1 MTSDTKSSPAPPP
14 PPYFGHSPSS
24 YKLLEALNDP
34 YDLIYSSP
42 NSSYLVHLT
51 REPTT
56 PHLTLHPSSLSGPTL
71 ASLTYNSAT
80 DGSLAIGHPSDTK
93 PKHSEWSFPALTNDI
108 PFTVNARSLRW
119 IKTYQTE
126 RHVLRPSRRYIQ
138 YDLHDA
144 PTASAG
150 SEVQETGKK
159 TAEPPKGPRLA
170 TLSLLAPAKNATT
183 SQGTEVGQLDLHLPI
198 DQTLQDGAL
207 LLIAA
212 IVHRDRQVTKRE
224 PLGPTIDVKMVQRP
238 HIYGTMLPG
247 GTATGSV
254 ASTGGAAGGAGW

>member
-1 MTSDTKSSPAPPP
+1 MGSDTKSSPAPPP
-14 PPYFGHSPSS
+14 PPYSGHSPSS
-24 YKLLEALNDP
+24 YKLLESSDDP
-34 YDLIYSSP
+34 YDLIYAST
-42 NSSYLVHLT
+42 NSSYLIHLT
-51 REPTT
+51 REPTS
-56 PHLTLHPSSLSGPTL
+56 PHLTLHPSSLSGPIL

-80 DGSLAIGHPSDTK
+80 DGNLAIGNPSDTK

-108 PFTVNARSLRW
+108 LFTVNSRSLQW
-119 IKTYQTE
+119 VKTYQTE

-144 PTASAG
+144 PMAAAG
-150 SEVQETGKK
+150 SEVQEADKN
-159 TAEPPKGPRLA
+159 TAELPKGPRLA

-198 DQTLQDGAL
+198 DQSLQDGAL

-238 HIYGTMLPG
+238 HIYGSMMPG
-247 GTATGSV
+247 GAKLGHV
-254 ASTGGAAGGAGW
+254 ASSGGFAGGTGW